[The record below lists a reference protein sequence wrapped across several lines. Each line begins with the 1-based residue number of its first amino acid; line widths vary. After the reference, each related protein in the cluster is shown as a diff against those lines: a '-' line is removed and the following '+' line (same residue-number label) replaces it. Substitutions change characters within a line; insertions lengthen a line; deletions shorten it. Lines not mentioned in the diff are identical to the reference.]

1 MKYRYSIKL
10 FFGSL
15 LMFFMLSFVPFS
27 LTAGNS
33 HPSSELMFIELVDGW
48 QFRWGDSPLDRKGRM
63 QWLFAQGEEAP
74 WQNLGSKS
82 FFQSRKRDNF
92 IWYRIRLPQK
102 TFINPAVY
110 LPHTFLAMEAYLDTT
125 MIYRFGKLQPHPD
138 NKFAIVVSHVF
149 PITTDY
155 GGRYLYLRIFSN
167 FAGGV
172 GIYAGPHSIK
182 MGNENALLKAL
193 IKENSDNVMIGF
205 LLIFIG
211 AFSIFIFFIRFNRR
225 RVLPLTFG
233 AFAFFLGVFY
243 VSVDESGFL
252 FVGPEVL
259 RYYLRLISY
268 LLFPVGMYAFIERI
282 LGGQII
288 LRRIWQLHL
297 LYGTIALLLDV
308 FNILPL
314 PRQQTYYSW
323 FFVTTIVTTFI
334 IVLKAAWHGNR
345 EARIF
350 LAGFLLFG
358 LTGLHDILMG
368 LEIIPPWEWLS
379 QWGALIFVLSLG
391 YLVER
396 NFAQT
401 RRKLERYSRELEIK
415 TRKLNKYSQV
425 LEEKVA
431 ERTQDLNR
439 KNQELEDTLMQLKEM
454 QQQLIFRE
462 KMASLGNLVAGV
474 AHEVNNP
481 IGAVNSSA
489 DVAARCITKIE
500 EEIQEEPGAGER
512 EINTRIQ
519 KPLRLLK
526 ESTAV
531 IVTAGQRISEI
542 VKSLKNFARL
552 DESEYQTADIHE
564 GIESTLTLVRHKLK
578 DRVEIV
584 KEYGHIPEIECFPN
598 QLNQV
603 FMNIFLNAAQAI
615 EDKGVIRIKTSLR
628 DGNVSVEISDTGK
641 GIPPDQIKK
650 IFDPGFTTKS
660 RGIGTGLG
668 LSISYN
674 IIEKHHGELGVSSE
688 MGKGTTFTIIL
699 PVKQRGN
706 QTAKLEG

>member
-1 MKYRYSIKL
+1 
-10 FFGSL
+10 
-15 LMFFMLSFVPFS
+15 
-27 LTAGNS
+27 
-33 HPSSELMFIELVDGW
+33 
-48 QFRWGDSPLDRKGRM
+48 
-63 QWLFAQGEEAP
+63 
-74 WQNLGSKS
+74 
-82 FFQSRKRDNF
+82 
-92 IWYRIRLPQK
+92 
-102 TFINPAVY
+102 
-110 LPHTFLAMEAYLDTT
+110 
-125 MIYRFGKLQPHPD
+125 
-138 NKFAIVVSHVF
+138 

-155 GGRYLYLRIFSN
+155 SGRYLYLRIFSN

-172 GIYAGPHSIK
+172 GIYAGPHRIK
-182 MGNENALLKAL
+182 IGNENALLKAL

-211 AFSIFIFFIRFNRR
+211 VFSIFIFFIRFNRR
-225 RVLPLTFG
+225 RVLPLMFG

-259 RYYLRLISY
+259 RYYLRLVSY
-268 LLFPVGMYAFIERI
+268 LMFPVGMYAFIERI

-297 LYGTIALLLDV
+297 LYGTIALVLDV

-314 PRQQTYYSW
+314 PKQQTYYSW

-334 IVLKAAWHGNR
+334 IVLKAAWHGIW

-401 RRKLERYSRELEIK
+401 RRKLERYSKELEIK

-439 KNQELEDTLMQLKEM
+439 KNQELEDTLIQLKEM

-489 DVAARCITKIE
+489 DVSARCIVKIE
-500 EEIQEEPGAGER
+500 HELEKNSVSHKQEIDS
-512 EINTRIQ
+512 RIR

-526 ESTAV
+526 ESTGV

-552 DESEYQTADIHE
+552 DESEYQKASIRE
-564 GIESTLTLVRHKLK
+564 GIESTLTLLRHKLK

-584 KEYGHIPEIECFPN
+584 REYRDIPEIECFPN

-603 FMNIFLNAAQAI
+603 FMNIIINAAQAI
-615 EDKGVIRIKTSLR
+615 ENKGIIRIKTFQT
-628 DGNVSVEISDTGK
+628 DGKVCVEISDTGK
-641 GIPPDQIKK
+641 GIPADRMHK

-660 RGIGTGLG
+660 RGVGTGLG

-674 IIEKHHGELGVSSE
+674 IIEKHNGEIKVTSE
-688 MGKGTTFTIIL
+688 VGKGTTFTILL
-699 PVKQRGN
+699 PVKQIGN
-706 QTAKLEG
+706 HAAKLER